1 MTTPTP
7 KQRLIE
13 AVYKYQVQARSD
25 MKVCDSRDSIIEN
38 ESTIADC
45 DYFISLIEEIIPN
58 E

>member
-13 AVYKYQVQARSD
+13 AVKEIKQ
-25 MKVCDSRDSIIEN
+25 DSQKMAKLGSHTKFWIKEN
-38 ESTIADC
+38 LEAVEI
-45 DYFISLIEEIIPN
+45 LIEEIL